1 MCFNYEINSDT
12 ASLEEAVS
20 QIDKDWDDPVIISR
34 WDGER
39 VTFDSGPRAVFHPT
53 LLKVCMWDLDEVL
66 TDEPLDDVADELI
79 KETLYKI
86 I

>member
-12 ASLEEAVS
+12 ASLEEAIKN
-20 QIDKDWDDPVIISR
+20 IDDDWIDPVIVSK

-53 LLKVCMWDLDEVL
+53 LFKVCMWDAADVL
-66 TDEPLDDVADELI
+66 TDEPLGDVADELI